1 MSIFII
7 NLMWYFKLINTFYNI
22 IFLIYFEMNFEP
34 VSSVSLK
41 QFQYFHKNQV
51 QFFFFSYLFI
61 SILIFYGKN
70 NDLLKPK
77 SVIKLTFII
86 LLKPKRLKST
96 VFVEVILAISCS
108 KNICNFP
115 IATVNI
121 EPLVLPVEKFDCAY
135 ASFAIWLLGNF

>member
-1 MSIFII
+1 MS
-7 NLMWYFKLINTFYNI
+7 
-22 IFLIYFEMNFEP
+22 
-34 VSSVSLK
+34 S
-41 QFQYFHKNQV
+41 
-51 QFFFFSYLFI
+51 
-61 SILIFYGKN
+61 
-70 NDLLKPK
+70 
-77 SVIKLTFII
+77 KLTFII

-135 ASFAIWLLGNF
+135 ASFAIWLLGNFLKYTSNKLFSSLSVLPPKFDNILATLYILNFSNSLFKSHCTNNAKIIALIKFDAESFQNGSFAFGSKYI